1 MGETILEE
9 LQPTRQIPGEPHRR
23 WFNSDDMDLIVWFRA
38 DGTPLSFQLC
48 YDKRGYERAITWKP
62 DRGFRHE
69 AVDNGERTGASHK
82 GTPLLVAD
90 GAFDP
95 AFVSRLFADASS
107 GLPEPIAAFVADA
120 IRTHPSYVQQ
130 D

>member
-1 MGETILEE
+1 MLEE
-9 LQPTRQIPGEPHRR
+9 LRPARQIPGEPHRR

-69 AVDNGERTGASHK
+69 AVDNGERLGASHK
-82 GTPLLVAD
+82 ATPILVAD
-90 GAFDP
+90 GAFDA
-95 AFVSRLFADASS
+95 AFVSRVFADASA
-107 GLPEPIAAFVADA
+107 GLPESITAFVAGA
-120 IRTHPSYVQQ
+120 IRAHPSYVPQ